1 MTPEQE
7 EKFGKAM
14 AVLAKEE
21 NKCARRCWG
30 APVNV
35 FSMPRG
41 PEYAKKHGAL
51 GGRAKDANKAK
62 MTGRAPMVN
71 RMVKKGLTVVE
82 ITEIMDTTETYVR
95 EAIRR
100 FGLPRREDS

>member
-14 AVLAKEE
+14 AVFAKAE
-21 NKCARRCWG
+21 NKRARKCWG

-51 GGRAKDANKAK
+51 GGRARDASKAT
-62 MTGRAPMVN
+62 MTGRTPMVN
-71 RMVKKGLTVVE
+71 RMLKKGMTVVE
-82 ITEIMDTTETYVR
+82 IAEIMDTSELFVR
-95 EAIRR
+95 EAICR
-100 FGLPRREDS
+100 FGLPRREKS